1 MNILKTNDMSKT
13 LMSILLVLF
22 AFAFDANADACEK
35 QKDKVEEKLNE
46 CKDLGKGNSKYRKC
60 AKDFKDMKAKYKI
73 ACSDKGLDSQA
84 KTWKDYTKNNCKTKT
99 TRRCA
104 AAYKKLGTIEYKIA
118 NAKII
123 QCENEYEEAYQ
134 RWEDR
139 DRKGKEPKQCKKNF
153 AKAINAFKT
162 YLDQYPKHNSYAN
175 VLMQLSFI
183 YVTLLQEDRA
193 FVLWKKLVEDYPGSA
208 LVPKA
213 RLRMGEFY
221 YNNRKHREA
230 IEQYKIVLSLRDQ
243 LNPKEAAMAIYHL
256 AESQNNVGDYEESAK
271 TFYEYVTGSDEGR
284 YPNDFRQEA
293 LIYMAGTFADID
305 NGIDVAMD
313 YLKKKEVTFKDT
325 LFFEIGMKNMD
336 RDRLDEAA
344 YSFERLLEYND
355 TYVDAP
361 IAHVKLLKI
370 LDEKKETE
378 KAQEERLKVVKLYT
392 TSSDWYKKNSANQE
406 AIKNSK
412 QAIRDAYF
420 DIPAYY
426 HRKADKL
433 DKEGDVDSAAEQY
446 DKALVAYNEF
456 LKAYPEASWD
466 QYRTHEFMASVH
478 LSRKQF
484 IKAADEFNWMDD
496 ADTTRYGRKPRGYPK
511 VLTKAEAGY
520 NAVIAMDKGREA
532 ALADAKG
539 DYKKAFN
546 APGTQRYLSQVER
559 YMKRYGTDP
568 KNEEAAELAYNAALV
583 YYNAEKYK
591 TAVTVLAKLKTTYP
605 KHKYIKQITKALANS
620 YTQAGDLDKAEA
632 EYEFMLKK
640 YYSNP
645 KDTNHEATLRAIAA
659 VKFQKADKLS
669 KNGQYEK
676 AAQSYLALQKRF
688 PAYSFSDKALFEAAH
703 SYEKAKKYK
712 KAADVY
718 MEMPRNY
725 ASSPLTIKAVLKSA
739 AMHQKLKDW
748 ATAATTFLFIT
759 DQFPKDSMAFKAIG
773 FAAASYDSIPD
784 KAASARTFE
793 LALEK
798 YPKHPQ
804 TPSFLY
810 SACLA
815 YEKGKMTDEAIAC
828 NKRLVKEFP
837 KSSYAVDAAYSV
849 GFAYE
854 TGKQWKKAA
863 EAYISFADTY
873 DSDGG
878 KVVQARFK
886 AAKSYHKIGET
897 KLATPQWKETIK
909 AFEKYGLKLNADPAI
924 PAEAAFRLGEYIRE
938 DMQTAS
944 IKGSAAAKG
953 KQIKKLAEKLKAA
966 VEEFKKS
973 AVYASEKWTF
983 KATNELGKL
992 FVIMAK
998 KIREQEITGS
1008 VEEQFI
1014 ERITIVQQ
1022 LPTWYEQAIP
1032 LLENNIQIAREQG
1045 YYNADVIQAEEAFVE
1060 MYYQSAAVFDEVAD
1074 AFRNA
1079 PVPDISGV
1087 PAEDIKYELMDNFG
1101 YTEEEIGN
1109 DPHKVWT
1116 DKYRGDLEAKAI
1128 TAEEGGVPK
1137 FEVCIKASAHY
1148 SIKNQWS
1155 DKCQE
1160 RLLALDETNETNKLT
1175 WEKIDPSKLFQDK
1188 IYFKSKSR
1196 IEQIFSST
1204 AMSDSEK
1211 VETLQ
1216 KITAEA
1222 KAAAVELKQQV
1233 TALRAKL
1240 APVPAAGETPAAQ

>member
-1 MNILKTNDMSKT
+1 MNITKTNDMSKL
-13 LMSILLVLF
+13 LMSILLFLSVLTLHVH
-22 AFAFDANADACEK
+22 ADGTCDV
-35 QKDKVEEKLNE
+35 QKDRIKAKAKQ
-46 CKDLGKGNSKYRKC
+46 CKKLGKKNSKYKKC
-60 AKDFKDMKAKYKI
+60 VKDARDMKAKFQI
-73 ACSDKGLDSQA
+73 ACADKGLDSQA
-84 KTWKDYTKNNCKTKT
+84 VTWRNYTKNNCKTKQT
-99 TRRCA
+99 SRCA
-104 AAYKKLGTIEYKIA
+104 KAYKKLGTIEYKIA
-118 NAKII
+118 NQNILA
-123 QCENEYEEAYQ
+123 CETKYEDAYQ

-139 DRKGKEPKQCKKNF
+139 DRKGKEPKACKKNF
-153 AKAINAFKT
+153 AKAIMAFKT
-162 YLDQYPKHNSYAN
+162 FLDEYPKNNSNPN

-183 YVTLLQEDRA
+183 YVTLLQEERA
-193 FVLWKKLVEDYPGSA
+193 FTLWERLVTNFKGSA
-208 LVPKA
+208 FVPKA

-221 YNNRKHREA
+221 YNNRKHKKA
-230 IEQYKIVLSLRDQ
+230 IEQYKIVLGLKSQLR
-243 LNPKEAAMAIYHL
+243 PKEAAMAIYHL
-256 AESQNNVGDYEESAK
+256 AESQNNIGDYEESAK
-271 TFYEYVTGSDEGR
+271 TFYEYITGSDEGR

-305 NGIDVAMD
+305 NGIDAAMD
-313 YLKKKEVTFKDT
+313 YLKRKEVSFKDT

-336 RDRLDEAA
+336 RDRLEEAA
-344 YSFERLLEYND
+344 YSFEKLLDYNPS
-355 TYVDAP
+355 YVDAP

-378 KAQEERLKVVKLYT
+378 KAQEQRLEVVKLYT
-392 TSSDWYKKNSANQE
+392 TSSDWYQTNSSNQS

-433 DKEGDVDSAAEQY
+433 DKSGDVDSAAEQY
-446 DKALVAYNEF
+446 DKALLAYNEF

-478 LSRKQF
+478 LSRGSF

-511 VLTKAEAGY
+511 VLTRAEAGY
-520 NAVIAMDKGREA
+520 NAVVAMDKGRES
-532 ALADAKG
+532 ALNTAKG
-539 DYKKAFN
+539 DYKKAFE
-546 APGTQRYLSQVER
+546 AAETKRYLTQVDR

-568 KNEEAAELAYNAALV
+568 KNKEAAELAYNAALV

-591 TAVTVLAKLKTTYP
+591 TSVTVLAKLKKTYP
-605 KHKYIKQITKALANS
+605 KHKYIKQVSKALANS
-620 YTQAGDLDKAEA
+620 YTQAGMLDEAEA
-632 EYEFMLKK
+632 AYEQLLKK
-640 YYSNP
+640 YYSN
-645 KDTNHEATLRAIAA
+645 KADTNHEATLRAIAA

-676 AAQSYLALQKRF
+676 AAGAYLALQKRF

-712 KAADVY
+712 KAANVY

-725 ASSPLTIKAVLKSA
+725 ASSPLTIKSVLKAA
-739 AMHQKLKDW
+739 AMYQKLKDW
-748 ATAATTFLFIT
+748 ATSATTFLFIT

-773 FAAASYDSIPD
+773 FAASSYDSIPD
-784 KAASARTFE
+784 KASAARTYE

-815 YEKGKMTDEAIAC
+815 YEKGEMTDEAISC
-828 NKRLVKEFP
+828 NKKLVKVFP
-837 KSSYAVDAAYSV
+837 KSSYALDAAYSV

-854 TGKQWKKAA
+854 KGKQWKKAA
-863 EAYISFADTY
+863 DAYIKFAKTY
-873 DSDGG
+873 TSDGG

-886 AAKSYHKIGET
+886 SAKSLHKIGET
-897 KLATPQWKETIK
+897 KAAKAQWLETIK
-909 AFEKYGLKLNADPAI
+909 AYDKFGLKLNADPSI
-924 PAEAAFRLGEYIRE
+924 PAEARFRLGEYIRD
-938 DMQTAS
+938 DMQTAT
-944 IKGSAAAKG
+944 IKGNARTKQ
-953 KQIKKLAEKLKAA
+953 KQIQALAKTLTSA

-973 AVYASEKWTF
+973 AVYSSEKWTF

-998 KIREQEITGS
+998 KIREQELQGS
-1008 VEEQFI
+1008 KEEQFV
-1014 ERITIVQQ
+1014 ERISIVQQ
-1022 LPTWYEQAIP
+1022 LPTWYEQAVP
-1032 LLENNIQIAREQG
+1032 LLQNNLDIAREQG

-1079 PVPDISGV
+1079 PVPDISGI
-1087 PAEDIKYELMDNFG
+1087 PAEDIGFELEDNFG
-1101 YTEEEIGN
+1101 YTPEEIGD
-1109 DPHKVWT
+1109 DPHAVWT
-1116 DKYRGDLEAKAI
+1116 EKYRGDLEAKAAQ
-1128 TAEEGGVPK
+1128 AEEGGIPK

-1148 SIKNQWS
+1148 QIKNQWS

-1160 RLLALDETNETNKLT
+1160 RLAAIDETNEVNKLS

-1188 IYFKSKSR
+1188 IYFKSKAR
-1196 IEQIFSST
+1196 IEQIYSST
-1204 AMSDSEK
+1204 AMSDNDK
-1211 VETLQ
+1211 VETLD
-1216 KITAEA
+1216 KITSEA
-1222 KAAAVELKQQV
+1222 KAAALTLRKQVE
-1233 TALRAKL
+1233 ALRAKL
-1240 APVPAAGETPAAQ
+1240 APATDGTTTK

>member
-1 MNILKTNDMSKT
+1 MNNFKPNDMSKT

-22 AFAFDANADACEK
+22 AFAFSANAKSACDI
-35 QKDKVEEKLNE
+35 QKEKVENKLDE
-46 CKDLGKGNSKYRKC
+46 CKSLGKSNSKYKRC
-60 AKDFKDMKAKYKI
+60 AKSFKDLKAKYKI

-84 KTWKDYTKNNCKTKT
+84 KTWKDYTQNNCRTKT
-99 TRRCA
+99 TSRCA
-104 AAYKKLGTIEYKIA
+104 KAYKKLGTIEYKIA

-123 QCENEYEEAYQ
+123 SCENEYEAAYQ
-134 RWEDR
+134 KWEDR
-139 DRKGKEPKQCKKNF
+139 DRKGREPKQCKKNF
-153 AKAINAFKT
+153 AKAIRAFKT
-162 YLDQYPKHNSYAN
+162 YLDQYPKDKSYAG

-183 YVTLLQEDRA
+183 YVTQLQEERA
-193 FVLWKKLVEDYPGSA
+193 FNLWKQLVTDYSGSS

-221 YNNRKHREA
+221 YNNRKHKEA
-230 IEQYKIVLSLRDQ
+230 IEQYKIVLGMKEQ
-243 LNPKEAAMAIYHL
+243 LNAKESAMAIYHL
-256 AESQNNVGDYEESAK
+256 AESYNNAGDYEESAK
-271 TFYEYVTGSDEGR
+271 TFYEYITGSDEGR

-313 YLKKKEVTFKDT
+313 YLKRKEVTFKDT

-344 YSFERLLEYND
+344 YSFERLLDYNS

-392 TSSDWYKKNSANQE
+392 TSSDWYKTNSANPA

-433 DKEGDVDSAAEQY
+433 DKEGDVDNAAESY

-496 ADTTRYGRKPRGYPK
+496 ADTTKYGRKPRGYPK
-511 VLTKAEAGY
+511 VLTRAEAGY
-520 NAVIAMDKGREA
+520 NAVIAMDKGRESALQA
-532 ALADAKG
+532 AGG
-539 DYKKAFN
+539 DYKKAFD

-583 YYNAEKYK
+583 YYNSEKYQ
-591 TAVTVLAKLKTTYP
+591 TSVTVLSKLKTTYP
-605 KHKYIKQITKALANS
+605 KHKYIQQITKALANS
-620 YTQAGDLDKAEA
+620 YTQAGMLDKAEA
-632 EYEFMLKK
+632 EYEYMLKK

-676 AAQSYLALQKRF
+676 AATAYLALQKRF

-703 SYEKAKKYK
+703 SYEQAKNYK
-712 KAADVY
+712 KAAEVY
-718 MEMPRNY
+718 MEMPRLY
-725 ASSPLTIKAVLKSA
+725 ASSPLTIKAILKSA

-748 ATAATTFLFIT
+748 ARAATTFLFIT

-784 KAASARTFE
+784 KAAAARTFE
-793 LALEK
+793 LAFEK
-798 YPKHPQ
+798 YPKNPQ

-815 YEKGKMTDEAIAC
+815 YEKGEMTDEAIAC

-854 TGKQWKKAA
+854 KGKQWKKAA
-863 EAYISFADTY
+863 EAYIAFASTY

-878 KVVQARFK
+878 KVIQARYK

-897 KLATPQWKETIK
+897 ASASKQWTETINAYDK
-909 AFEKYGLKLNADPAI
+909 FGLKLNADPGI

-938 DMQTAS
+938 DMNKAT
-944 IKGSAAAKG
+944 ITGSASAKQKG
-953 KQIKKLAEKLKAA
+953 IKALAKKLTAA

-973 AVYASEKWTF
+973 AIYASEKWTF

-1008 VEEQFI
+1008 DEEQFI

-1060 MYYQSAAVFDEVAD
+1060 MYFQSAAVFDEVAD

-1079 PVPDISGV
+1079 PIPDISGV
-1087 PAEDIKYELMDNFG
+1087 PADDIKFELMDNFG

-1109 DPHKVWT
+1109 DPRKVWV
-1116 DKYRGDLEAKAI
+1116 DKYKGDLEAKAI
-1128 TAEEGGVPK
+1128 TAEEGGIPK

-1148 SIKNQWS
+1148 QIKNKWS
-1155 DKCQE
+1155 AKCQE
-1160 RLLALDETNETNKLT
+1160 RLAIIDETNETNKLT

-1188 IYFKSKSR
+1188 IYFKSKAR
-1196 IEQIFSST
+1196 IEQIFGST
-1204 AMSDSEK
+1204 AMSDNEK
-1211 VETLQ
+1211 VETLK
-1216 KITAEA
+1216 KIAADA
-1222 KAAAVELKQQV
+1222 KAASVELKKQV
-1233 TALRAKL
+1233 DALRAKL
-1240 APVPAAGETPAAQ
+1240 APVPAEGAAPAK